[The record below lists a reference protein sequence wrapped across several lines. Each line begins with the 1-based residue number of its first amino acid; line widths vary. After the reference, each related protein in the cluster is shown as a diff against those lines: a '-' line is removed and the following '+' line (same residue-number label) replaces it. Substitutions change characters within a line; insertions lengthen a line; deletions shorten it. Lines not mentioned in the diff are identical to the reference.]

1 MNNDDDMPTTCLTQ
15 ITEVL
20 EKHNEILAEHRKY
33 LERLF
38 EEVTAVKK
46 KIESLEAEKSL
57 DSSDVE
63 FLKTVTT
70 RLQAIATSIE
80 AQR

>member
-1 MNNDDDMPTTCLTQ
+1 MNGEDDMPTTFLTQ

-20 EKHNEILAEHRKY
+20 EKHTETLAQHRKH
-33 LERLF
+33 LEKLF
-38 EEVTAVKK
+38 DEVTALKK
-46 KIESLEAEKSL
+46 KVESLDEQPL

-63 FLKTVTT
+63 FLKTVST
-70 RLQAIATSIE
+70 RLQAISNSID

>member
-1 MNNDDDMPTTCLTQ
+1 MTTDDDDMPTTFLTQ

-20 EKHNEILAEHRKY
+20 EKHTKILAEHRKY

-38 EEVTAVKK
+38 EEVTAVKRK
-46 KIESLEAEKSL
+46 VESLEEKPL

-63 FLKTVTT
+63 FLKAVST
-70 RLQAIATSIE
+70 RLQAISTSID

>member
-1 MNNDDDMPTTCLTQ
+1 MNADDDMPITFLTQ

-20 EKHNEILAEHRKY
+20 EKHTEILAEHRKY

-46 KIESLEAEKSL
+46 KVESLEEKPL

-63 FLKTVTT
+63 FLKTVSA
-70 RLQAIATSIE
+70 RLQAISTSID

>member
-1 MNNDDDMPTTCLTQ
+1 MNPDDDMATTFLTQ

-46 KIESLEAEKSL
+46 KVESLEEKPL

-63 FLKTVTT
+63 FLKTVFA
-70 RLQAIATSIE
+70 RLLAISTSID